1 MYTGIYEIVVII
13 MLLLLLCLFFV
24 LVNVPTRIAENRGAQ
39 ASDLFTIR
47 LLSWCGLFT
56 GGITWIVAVIIA
68 LSIDKQNTSGLDRL
82 EKAHKLMKKGVISK
96 KEYEKIKKESI

>member
-1 MYTGIYEIVVII
+1 MQAGVFEFIMII
-13 MLLLLLCLFFV
+13 MLLLVLCLFFV
-24 LVNVPTRIAENRGAQ
+24 LVGVPARIAEKRGAQ
-39 ASDLFTIR
+39 AGDLSTIR

-56 GGITWIVAVIIA
+56 GGITWIVAVVIA
-68 LSIDKQNTSGLDRL
+68 LSIDEKNKSDLNRL